1 MEITLKLLK
10 LGKEILDDSGG
21 LDYRVNVILN
31 DKPLNELDVQVNDG
45 DQVTLFIPVSGG

>member
-1 MEITLKLLK
+1 MSKTNGNYPQTSEA
-10 LGKEILDDSGG
+10 DDSGG